1 MNIYSLFCYNIQFE
15 EAVNKKHIDASI
27 KERPQTLLVPSEEKM
42 RFHFADR
49 FGFLSFFYWG
59 RRLYML
65 YELLIMKKTNSNIQ
79 IFSSLLSSFFFV
91 VVAFF
96 YYSLSCLKIQRGMG
110 ISNPLNN
117 NNLVPPMCCLLH
129 SDSICLT
136 WQYRIWYS
144 LVLKDDH
151 C

>member
-1 MNIYSLFCYNIQFE
+1 
-15 EAVNKKHIDASI
+15 
-27 KERPQTLLVPSEEKM
+27 
-42 RFHFADR
+42 
-49 FGFLSFFYWG
+49 
-59 RRLYML
+59 ML
-65 YELLIMKKTNSNIQ
+65 YERLIIKKTIQ
-79 IFSSLLSSFFFV
+79 TYKYFPLFFLLFFFV